1 MLGTGTST
9 SRMSTTPS
17 REALLRQ
24 ASEPGE
30 WDYIVVGGGAT
41 GLGTALEAVSRGY
54 RTLLL
59 EAQDFAKATS
69 SRSTKLVHGGVRYLK
84 QGNIKLVLEAL
95 RERGRM
101 LRNAPHLAHR
111 QAFVV
116 PAYSI
121 ADLPFYGAGLTL
133 YDLLAGQEGLGRSR
147 ILSRRNAIEALPGV
161 RSDGLHGG
169 ILYYDGQFDDA
180 RFAIALLR
188 TFLDL
193 GGTALNY
200 APVEQLIKRHGQVQ
214 GVIARDTE
222 TGAQIEAVGKIV
234 VNATGIFSDELRHM
248 DEPQAK
254 PMLTVSQGTH
264 FVLPRRFL
272 PGDAA
277 LMIPK
282 TSDGRVLFAIPWHD
296 HVVIGT
302 TDNPVPRPDYEPR
315 ALAEERAFLA
325 ANIERFLG
333 AKPSSADV
341 QSMWSGQRP
350 LVQQTG
356 KSSTASISR
365 DHTIL
370 ISPSRL
376 VTITGGKWTTYR
388 KMAQDVIDRTAAFAD
403 LAAAKSVTAALKL
416 HGWTNFSTQDSWE
429 RVYGADLPDLN
440 KVAETHPELSER
452 LHPKLPFRKVEVLWA
467 ASHEMART
475 VEDVLA
481 RRTRALFLNA
491 AASAQ
496 SASETARLLAGALGK
511 TEHWQDEQVSAF
523 RSVSQNYIWNGET
536 I

>member
-1 MLGTGTST
+1 MT
-9 SRMSTTPS
+9 TTPS
-17 REALLRQ
+17 RQELLRQ
-24 ASEPGE
+24 AAAPGK

-59 EAQDFAKATS
+59 EGQDFAKATS

-84 QGNIKLVLEAL
+84 QGNVKLVLEAL

-101 LRNAPHLAHR
+101 LRNAPHIAHR

-116 PAYSI
+116 PAYSLT
-121 ADLPFYGAGLTL
+121 DLPFYGAGLTL
-133 YDLLAGQEGLGRSR
+133 YDLLAGKEGLGRSR
-147 ILSRRNAIEALPGV
+147 ILSRGRAIDALPGV

-200 APVEQLIKRHGQVQ
+200 APVKQLIKRNGQVQ
-214 GVIARDTE
+214 GVIARDSE
-222 TGAQIEAVGKIV
+222 TGAPIEAQSKIV
-234 VNATGIFSDELRHM
+234 VNATGIFSDEVRHM

-272 PGDAA
+272 PGNAA

-296 HVVIGT
+296 HVVVGT

-315 ALAEERAFLA
+315 ALARERAFLA
-325 ANIERFLG
+325 ANIERFLV
-333 AKPSSADV
+333 KPDTANV

-350 LVQQTG
+350 LVQQPD
-356 KSSTASISR
+356 KSSTAAISR

-370 ISPSRL
+370 ISSSRL

-388 KMAQDVIDRTAAFAD
+388 RMAQDVIDRSAAVGG
-403 LAAAKSVTAALKL
+403 LTPAKSITANLKL
-416 HGWTNFSTQDSWE
+416 HGWALPASQEKAWKH
-429 RVYGADLPDLN
+429 VYGADLPELEAM
-440 KVAETHPELSER
+440 AEAHPELNER
-452 LHPKLPFRKVEVLWA
+452 LAPHLPFRRVEVTWA
-467 ASHEMART
+467 ASQEMART

-491 AASAQ
+491 VASAQ
-496 SASETARLLAGALGK
+496 AAPEVARLLAGALGK
-511 TEHWQDEQVSAF
+511 DEQWQQDQVSAF
-523 RSVSQNYIWNGET
+523 RSVSENYIWNGET
-536 I
+536 T